1 MPADNILI
9 IAGEVSGDLHAA
21 PVVTELKKLNPE
33 FSFWGTGGNDMRNA
47 DVELLADLDDMAVMG
62 FSDIL
67 KVLPRLSRLKKTI
80 LSEVVSRKTGLAIL
94 VDYPGFNLNLAKALK
109 GLKNPPQILYYIAPQ
124 VWAWR
129 PGRIKKMRG
138 IIDHMTV
145 VFPFEKELF
154 EKENVK
160 VDFVGHPLLDEMT
173 GYLDPKR
180 DSLTNEQPG
189 QTQEHRIEENA
200 EKLLALL
207 PGSRIQEVKRNLPIM
222 IKAAWLLKDEIPEL
236 AIGVGIAPH
245 LGAQYYET
253 IIDSCRRQSKGKH
266 TTDSIE
272 LYEDSRRLMLDAEV
286 AAVCSGTATL
296 ETALLGTPQ
305 VVVYRTSFLN
315 YQIARRVVRLEN
327 IALVNVVAGQ
337 RIVPELIQHDL
348 TVESL
353 TGCLRQLLMDRE
365 GREEIIRAYGIV
377 GRSPGSGGAS
387 RKVAEIALK
396 MLE

>member
-1 MPADNILI
+1 
-9 IAGEVSGDLHAA
+9 VSGDLHAA
-21 PVVTELKKLNPE
+21 PVVSELKKLNSQL
-33 FSFWGTGGNDMRNA
+33 SFWGTGGNEMRA
-47 DVELLADLDDMAVMG
+47 TDVELLADIDEMAVMG
-62 FSDIL
+62 FSGIL
-67 KVLPRLSRLKKTI
+67 KVLPRLSRLRKTI
-80 LSEVVSRKTGLAIL
+80 LKQVVSRKTSLAIL

-109 GLKNPPQILYYIAPQ
+109 GLSNPPQILYYIAPQ

-173 GYLDPKR
+173 GYLDMKR
-180 DSLTNEQPG
+180 DSRTNEQSG
-189 QTQEHRIEENA
+189 QLQEYRTGGGT

-207 PGSRIQEVKRNLPIM
+207 PGSRIQEVKRHLPIM
-222 IKAAWLLKDEIPEL
+222 VKAAWLLKDEMPEL
-236 AIGVGIAPH
+236 TVGVGVTPNFDIR
-245 LGAQYYET
+245 YYKT
-253 IIDSCRRQSKGKH
+253 IIDNCGRLSSGKY
-266 TTDSIE
+266 DPESIE
-272 LYEDSRRLMLDAEV
+272 FYDDSRRLMINADA

-296 ETALLGTPQ
+296 ETTLLGTPQ

-353 TGCLRQLLMDRE
+353 AGSLRRLLMDHER
-365 GREEIIRAYGIV
+365 REEMIRAYEIV
-377 GRSPGSGGAS
+377 SGLLGSGGAS

>member
-21 PVVTELKKLNPE
+21 PVVSELKKLNPE
-33 FSFWGTGGNDMRNA
+33 LSFWGTGGNEMRAA
-47 DVELLADLDDMAVMG
+47 DVELLADLDEMAVMG
-62 FSDIL
+62 FSGIL
-67 KVLPRLSRLKKTI
+67 KVLPRLSRLRKTI
-80 LSEVVSRKTGLAIL
+80 LKQVISRKTRLAIL
-94 VDYPGFNLNLAKALK
+94 VDYPGFNLYLAKALK
-109 GLKNPPQILYYIAPQ
+109 GLRNPPQILYYIAPQ

-129 PGRIKKMRG
+129 PGRIKKMRK
-138 IIDHMTV
+138 IIDRMTV

-154 EKENVK
+154 ERENVK

-173 GYLDPKR
+173 DYLELKPD
-180 DSLTNEQPG
+180 LTNEQPG
-189 QTQEHRIEENA
+189 QPQEYRTGGGA

-207 PGSRIQEVKRNLPIM
+207 PGSRIQEVKRHLPIM
-222 IKAAWLLKDEIPEL
+222 IKAAWLLKAEMPEL
-236 AIGVGIAPH
+236 AVGIGVAPN
-245 LGAQYYET
+245 LDIRYYKT
-253 IIDSCRRQSKGKH
+253 IIDNCGRLSSGKH
-266 TTDSIE
+266 DTESIE
-272 LYEDSRRLMLDAEV
+272 LYDDSRRLIFDADA

-296 ETALLGTPQ
+296 ETTLLGTPQ
-305 VVVYRTSFLN
+305 VVVYLTSFLN

-353 TGCLRQLLMDRE
+353 AGSLRRLLMDHER
-365 GREEIIRAYGIV
+365 REEMMRAYEIV
-377 GRSPGSGGAS
+377 SRSLGSGGAS